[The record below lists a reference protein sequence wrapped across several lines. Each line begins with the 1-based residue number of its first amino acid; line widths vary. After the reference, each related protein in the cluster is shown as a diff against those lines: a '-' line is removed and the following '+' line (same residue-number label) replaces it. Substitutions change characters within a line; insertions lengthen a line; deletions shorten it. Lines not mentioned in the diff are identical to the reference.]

1 MKAIEIL
8 HLFSD
13 EIEKE
18 YKDAADF
25 YDCKSDMDVKLYGH
39 TYTIDYETK
48 AGVTTCVFSELR
60 RTCSNKGIWEWEEV
74 KISPRLKTFIETAFC
89 QMIELRKDEV
99 EEEEEEEAKQC

>member
-25 YDCKSDMDVKLYGH
+25 YDCKSDMEVKLYGH

-48 AGVTTCVFSELR
+48 QGVTTCVFSELK
-60 RTCSNKGIWEWEEV
+60 RTCLNKGIWEWEEV